1 MKCVLRNFFLVILAT
16 ILNINHLWCSLLLL
30 KQMERGTVYCF
41 IFFQE
46 LCFSELLFFFI
57 WLKLVLATF
66 TLCFCALVKMSFPSS
81 PASGRY
87 SQYGAITVPVTVFA
101 LNFVI
106 VGSWTIQSNYQQC
119 QKIPCI
125 IINTKKNKQHTLYP
139 WHLLFAVLCSASL
152 HLAQDKESNIR
163 STGEQLP
170 NEQDAEDAEARDKI
184 SR

>member
-1 MKCVLRNFFLVILAT
+1 
-16 ILNINHLWCSLLLL
+16 
-30 KQMERGTVYCF
+30 MERGTVYCF

-125 IINTKKNKQHTLYP
+125 IITPKKTNNTHFTRDTSSLPSCAPHLFILPRIKRATSEALANNSRMNKMPKMLKRETKSP
-139 WHLLFAVLCSASL
+139 GKVFFGLCS
-152 HLAQDKESNIR
+152 I
-163 STGEQLP
+163 
-170 NEQDAEDAEARDKI
+170 
-184 SR
+184 